1 MHTRTIGASQVLLA
15 GVFWGT
21 FGTFASFLPSGVPAL
36 FVGAAKL
43 AFGALGVAIILALKR
58 HGSIISRGLHLP
70 MGTLALAA
78 MALAITQTSIY
89 LGIRTAGVTVATM
102 IFIGTPPLFSGIF
115 AQFIKR
121 ERQSLSWLISS
132 LVIASG
138 CTFMALSGDAEVDG
152 NRLLWGSL
160 MAAVAGAS
168 WTFVGTLLRNLQRHA
183 GPLESSFI
191 VMGSAAL
198 ILLPIAA
205 TQGLSW
211 VVEPRVFII
220 SVALGLIST
229 AIPYWLFTTG
239 ARKIPVSHAFLYGLT
254 EPITASFLGLVVL
267 GERLSTSGTIGYVQV
282 AVGLVLF
289 CAWEFKKTRMLESKA
304 LH

>member
-21 FGTFASFLPSGVPAL
+21 FGTFASFLPSGIPAL

>member
-70 MGTLALAA
+70 MVTLALAA

>member
-43 AFGALGVAIILALKR
+43 AFGALVSRSYLPSNGTARSSAGVARSRDPLPFGD
-58 HGSIISRGLHLP
+58 GSRDHPDIDLPGHTHRPAWDGRDDDLH
-70 MGTLALAA
+70 
-78 MALAITQTSIY
+78 
-89 LGIRTAGVTVATM
+89 RK
-102 IFIGTPPLFSGIF
+102 TPPPVHGIF
-115 AQFIKR
+115 AQFIQAR
-121 ERQSLSWLISS
+121 AAASSVLISS

-152 NRLLWGSL
+152 NRLLCGSL